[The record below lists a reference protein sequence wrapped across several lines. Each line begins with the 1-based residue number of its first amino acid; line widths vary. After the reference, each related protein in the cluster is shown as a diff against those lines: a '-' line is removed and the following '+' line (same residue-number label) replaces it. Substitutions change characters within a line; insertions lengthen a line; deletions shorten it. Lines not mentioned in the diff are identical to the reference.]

1 MKKQGRMLALMTPSV
16 FWLVAFFIL
25 PMLIMA
31 LFSFGNGSLDFAN
44 LRFSLDTYQKFAETN
59 AFWRLLGRS
68 TLVAVYTALLSVLL
82 AYPVAY
88 LLAFHAGQ
96 HRGML
101 LTLIVIPSWIS
112 FLLRVLA
119 IKLFLG
125 SHGPFVNFMGSLGFA
140 TADWP
145 ALLYNR
151 SAVIV
156 TLVYTWIPFA
166 ALPIFSAL
174 ERIEKPLLEASADL
188 GAEPWRAFL
197 RVTLPLS
204 LPGVTAAF
212 FFVFIPTLGEWVTPA
227 LMGGT
232 TGIMYG
238 NLIQDQ
244 FVRALNWP
252 MGAVMSFVMMVL
264 VVLFLFILTRF
275 FKLSELLEG

>member
-1 MKKQGRMLALMTPSV
+1 MKKQGRTLVLMTPSV
-16 FWLVAFFIL
+16 FWLVAFFLL
-25 PMLIMA
+25 PMLVMA
-31 LFSFGNGSLDFAN
+31 LFSFGNGSLDWTE
-44 LRFSLDTYQKFAETN
+44 LRFSLDTYQKFVETS

-88 LLAFHAGQ
+88 LLAFHAGPR
-96 HRGML
+96 RGML

-119 IKLFLG
+119 IKIFLG
-125 SHGPFVNFMGSLGFA
+125 SNGPFFNLMDSLGFV
-140 TADWP
+140 TSDWP

-151 SAVIV
+151 SAVII

-188 GAEPWRAFL
+188 GAQPWRAFL

-204 LPGVTAAF
+204 MPGVAAAF

-232 TGIMYG
+232 SGIMYG

-264 VVLFLFILTRF
+264 VILFLFVLTRF

>member
-1 MKKQGRMLALMTPSV
+1 MLALMTPSV

>member
-1 MKKQGRMLALMTPSV
+1 MLALMTPSV

-88 LLAFHAGQ
+88 FLAFHAGQ

>member
-1 MKKQGRMLALMTPSV
+1 MLALMTPSV

-31 LFSFGNGSLDFAN
+31 LFSFGNGSLDLAN

-140 TADWP
+140 IADWP

>member
-1 MKKQGRMLALMTPSV
+1 MKKQHRTLVLMTPSV
-16 FWLVAFFIL
+16 FWLLAFFLL
-25 PMLIMA
+25 PMVIMA
-31 LFSFGNGSLDFAN
+31 VFSFGSGELKFADM
-44 LRFSLDTYQKFAETN
+44 RFSLDTYQKFAETS

-88 LLAFHAGQ
+88 LLAFYAGQ

-119 IKLFLG
+119 IKILLG
-125 SHGPFVNFMGSLGFA
+125 SNGPFVNMMESLGFA
-140 TADWP
+140 ASSWP
-145 ALLYNR
+145 PLLYNR
-151 SAVIV
+151 TAVIM

-188 GAEPWRAFL
+188 GAAPWRAFL

-204 LPGVTAAF
+204 LPGVIAAF

-232 TGIMYG
+232 NGIMYG

-264 VVLFLFILTRF
+264 VILFLFVLTRF
-275 FKLSELLEG
+275 IKLSELLEG